1 MSTLS
6 GKRQYRLFCSSELMN
21 YSNIKLFTYLG
32 QSGISSFYCSLK
44 YQLERQQISA
54 MNKLWCISP
63 CIQQSGQEH
72 HMCK

>member
-1 MSTLS
+1 MTTPLEMTETKAAYSLLWNEFLS
-6 GKRQYRLFCSSELMN
+6 VYVRKY
-21 YSNIKLFTYLG
+21 IG

-72 HMCK
+72 FMCK